1 MYFYNFHNHRP
12 SHCCAKRE
20 GLGDL
25 CRASRPVE
33 CPDIRSFHLT
43 SNGDQE
49 GVFEL
54 IKMDVDLA
62 IKTAAERLGFK
73 RLKEKQVEAIK
84 AFISGKDV
92 FVSLPTGCGKSLIYG
107 ILPLVFNILEGLSHS
122 DLLYIK

>member
-1 MYFYNFHNHRP
+1 M
-12 SHCCAKRE
+12 
-20 GLGDL
+20 
-25 CRASRPVE
+25 E

-43 SNGDQE
+43 LNGDQE

-92 FVSLPTGCGKSLIYG
+92 FVSLPTACGKSLIYG